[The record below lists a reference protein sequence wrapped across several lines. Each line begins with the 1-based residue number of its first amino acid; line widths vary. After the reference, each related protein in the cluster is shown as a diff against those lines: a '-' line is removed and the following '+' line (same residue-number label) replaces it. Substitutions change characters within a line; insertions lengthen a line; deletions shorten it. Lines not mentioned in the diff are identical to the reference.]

1 MFKKLLIITIII
13 LTLYIILR
21 KIANRKNESF
31 VDDKREY
38 IIDVRSQLEWNEWH
52 HPKAIHIPYYEI
64 SNIEGIVK
72 NKEDKVIL
80 YCQTARRASIARKKL
95 IDMGYKNIE
104 VKNIKQI

>member
-38 IIDVRSQLEWNEWH
+38 II
-52 HPKAIHIPYYEI
+52 
-64 SNIEGIVK
+64 
-72 NKEDKVIL
+72 
-80 YCQTARRASIARKKL
+80 L
-95 IDMGYKNIE
+95 I
-104 VKNIKQI
+104 